1 LALPIFIFL
10 FHQRGMNS
18 AVWWFAWVFTPLSI
32 LMIAIW
38 IAQVRSV
45 TRDVA
50 AEAAWK
56 IPLRYGIPHHGVM
69 MVMAIQGFF
78 VIGLLWLQLVW
89 TLRLNMERELI
100 WFGASMLTTLA
111 PNLLALHM
119 LRLLERPSSGS
130 ETRTI

>member
-1 LALPIFIFL
+1 MPAPYGVI
-10 FHQRGMNS
+10 G
-18 AVWWFAWVFTPLSI
+18 
-32 LMIAIW
+32 AIGV
-38 IAQVRSV
+38 ISDCGDSV
-45 TRDVA
+45 GRPNTS